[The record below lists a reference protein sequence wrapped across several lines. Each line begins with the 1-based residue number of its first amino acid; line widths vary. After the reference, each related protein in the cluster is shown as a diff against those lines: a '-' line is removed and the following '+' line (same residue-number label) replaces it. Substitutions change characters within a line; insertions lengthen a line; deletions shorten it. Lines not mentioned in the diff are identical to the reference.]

1 MSFRRGRGAWFFPST
16 SSMRPPPSWKLINYL
31 YHLMFSPFLPFFR
44 CRSSCFSSHRYP
56 YSCYPMHERMEVQ
69 GSNFSGKH
77 RVMKIKQSKKS
88 QSYHLLISP
97 VPSGLQWTYR
107 VGARLCSFL
116 AEREIAKLRFSLTL
130 LYRGFLMNEAKDNQ
144 SDSIGSHSFGGRGNE
159 WANLEVSSP
168 HAAISIQSRRS

>member
-1 MSFRRGRGAWFFPST
+1 MKLFFLFFPLHARRQSLFSVST
-16 SSMRPPPSWKLINYL
+16 FLEIFHLWAFAPWPFSFCNNPHSCIYFSYLSSNPVIEAQR
-31 YHLMFSPFLPFFR
+31 
-44 CRSSCFSSHRYP
+44 
-56 YSCYPMHERMEVQ
+56 
-69 GSNFSGKH
+69 SNFSGKH
-77 RVMKIKQSKKS
+77 SMIKIKQSKKS
-88 QSYHLLISP
+88 QSYHLSISLF
-97 VPSGLQWTYR
+97 PSGLKWTYR
-107 VGARLCSFL
+107 VGTRLFSFL